1 LISGP
6 SFQNKSFC
14 LQISKTVY
22 FGVGMEIH
30 NSYVKACCAYILSL
44 VILWRYRIMKAQTL
58 GDNSQ
63 LEYMMGQ
70 RVLEINPN
78 HAMIEDLNF
87 VCKDRP
93 RSPKA
98 KQLVELLYETALM
111 SSGFTPDN
119 PPEFGSKV
127 YEMMALALAAWRAAS
142 ENLHSNHQISSS
154 ASQGRKKKQSS
165 THLLQ
170 I

>member
-1 LISGP
+1 VSLMCVDNIMPCFLSHVEL
-6 SFQNKSFC
+6 C
-14 LQISKTVY
+14 V
-22 FGVGMEIH
+22 H
-30 NSYVKACCAYILSL
+30 NSVPAFF
-44 VILWRYRIMKAQTL
+44 V
-58 GDNSQ
+58 SQ
-63 LEYMMGQ
+63 
-70 RVLEINPN
+70 
-78 HAMIEDLNF
+78 F

-154 ASQGRKKKQSS
+154 ASQGRKKRQNPA
-165 THLLQ
+165 HLLQ

>member
-1 LISGP
+1 
-6 SFQNKSFC
+6 
-14 LQISKTVY
+14 
-22 FGVGMEIH
+22 
-30 NSYVKACCAYILSL
+30 
-44 VILWRYRIMKAQTL
+44 MKAQTL

-70 RVLEINPN
+70 QVLEINPN
-78 HAMIEDLNF
+78 HAMIEDLNVKQTPIAKVVRIEVSLMCVDNIMPCFLSHVELCVHNSVPAFFVSQF

-142 ENLHSNHQISSS
+142 DNLHSNHQISSS
-154 ASQGRKKKQSS
+154 ASQGRKKRQSP